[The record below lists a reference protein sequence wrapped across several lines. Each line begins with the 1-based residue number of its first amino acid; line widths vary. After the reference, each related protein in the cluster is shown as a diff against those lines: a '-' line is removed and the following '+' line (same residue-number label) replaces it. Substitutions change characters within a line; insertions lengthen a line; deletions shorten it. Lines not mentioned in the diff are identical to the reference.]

1 MPDPS
6 VGGWRQLN
14 LTFDSWQAAER
25 AAAEHLGPLLIS
37 ADDDGTLS
45 SWWYI
50 RKGPTWRFRLQPA
63 HDADPHQHI
72 EQLLKEL
79 TAAAAS
85 AGLRDWAAPIYE
97 PQTHRFGGDPAM
109 AIAHALFHADSRHL
123 LQHLNTGPDHRRE
136 LGLILAARLM
146 TGARQD
152 WYEQGDI
159 WQHVADHRITTA
171 APPDLTPADL
181 AAVRRLLLAT
191 ADTDASPLHT
201 APSWPAAFER
211 AGAELAD
218 LADRGQLT
226 RGLRAV
232 LTNHVL
238 YLCNR
243 HGIAAADQHT
253 LATAA
258 SHVVFQHEPESD
270 RPTPTQPGTT
280 VAPVTTDT
288 TTDDQQLR
296 DGLADHIRDRGT
308 FRTPAVERAFRTVPR
323 HLFLPG
329 VPLPTAYGTQP
340 VVTKRDSDGASISS
354 ASKPNLVAAM
364 LEQLQAKPG
373 QRVLEIGAA
382 TGINA
387 ALLAELTDPSGTVVT
402 IELDDDLAAGA
413 RAALDRAGYPHV
425 TVICGDGTLGHP
437 AAAPYER
444 IIVTAEAFD
453 IVEAWWDQLAPGG
466 RLVAP
471 VRLHGSGLTRSLGF
485 ARNANGSLTSTEA
498 EVCGFV
504 PMRGATST
512 EDRYVQL
519 ADNVVLRLDAIDQPD
534 DAALATA
541 LRHPAHQHR
550 TGIHVDDHEPAQHLD
565 LWLLTHTDQPFGRLS
580 VTTAARSLGLADPAR
595 RWAGASLYHGGTIA
609 YLTANPTTDTRD
621 ELGITAHGPDADTL
635 TDALTALLHQWA
647 QDRPAQPTVTAQRT
661 TPTTPTERGPGQF
674 ARTHTQF
681 SITW

>member
-1 MPDPS
+1 MPEPS
-6 VGGWRQLN
+6 TGGWRQLN

-37 ADDDGTLS
+37 ADDDGILS
-45 SWWYI
+45 NWWHI
-50 RKGPTWRFRLQPA
+50 RKGPTWRFRLQA
-63 HDADPHQHI
+63 GHDADPDQRI

-85 AGLRDWAAPIYE
+85 GGLRDWAEPIYE
-97 PQTHRFGGDPAM
+97 PETNRFGGGPAM
-109 AIAHALFHADSRHL
+109 AIAHALFHADSRYL
-123 LQHLNTGPDHRRE
+123 LQHLTTGIDQRRE
-136 LGLILAARLM
+136 SGLILAARLL

-152 WYEQGDI
+152 WYEQGDV
-159 WQHVADHRITTA
+159 WERVAAHRITAA

-191 ADTDASPLHT
+191 ADTDASPLHA
-201 APSWPAAFER
+201 APDWPAAFER
-211 AGAELAD
+211 AGAGLGD
-218 LADRGQLT
+218 LAARGQLT

-232 LTNHVL
+232 LADHIL
-238 YLCNR
+238 FLCNR

-253 LATAA
+253 FAVAA
-258 SHVVFQHEPESD
+258 SRVVFQHEPPADE
-270 RPTPTQPGTT
+270 PTPAQPGTT
-280 VAPVTTDT
+280 VAPATTDT
-288 TTDDQQLR
+288 TTDDQELR
-296 DGLADHIRDRGT
+296 DALADHIRDRGT

-329 VPLPTAYGTQP
+329 VPLQTAYGTQP

-364 LEQLQAKPG
+364 LEQLEAQPG

-387 ALLAELTDPSGTVVT
+387 ALLAELVGPVGTVVT

-437 AAAPYER
+437 AGAPYER

-453 IVEAWWDQLAPGG
+453 ITEAWWDQIAPGG

-485 ARNANGSLTSTEA
+485 ALGGDGHLTSTDA

-504 PMRGATST
+504 PMRGATT
-512 EDRYVQL
+512 TQDRYLQL
-519 ADNVVLRLDAIDQPD
+519 TDGVVLRYDIADQPS
-534 DAALATA
+534 DAALARA
-541 LRHPAHQHR
+541 LEHPAHHDR
-550 TGIHVDDHEPAQHLD
+550 TGIYIDDHDPAQHLD

-580 VTTAARSLGLADPAR
+580 VTADARRLGLADPAR
-595 RWAGASLYHGGTIA
+595 RWAGASLYHGGSIA
-609 YLTANPTTDTRD
+609 YLTAHPVTDTRD
-621 ELGITAHGPDADTL
+621 ELGVTAHGPDARTVTDVL
-635 TDALTALLHQWA
+635 TGLLRQWA
-647 QDRPAQPTVTAQRT
+647 QGRPAQPTVTARRT
-661 TPTTPTERGPGQF
+661 TPTTPTDRGPGRF